1 MFVHAMFF
9 YVLFIE
15 TNALILCM
23 ANPGGRKETKFLD
36 IL

>member
-15 TNALILCM
+15 TNALM